1 MYAHPRGHAG
11 PCPGRLPHG
20 RSAGGFGGGARQR
33 HRGRRRRARDPARR
47 RPHVFDR
54 FYRAAAQDG
63 FTEPGSG
70 LGLAIATAHDGRLE
84 LGNRPGEGCTFRLLL
99 PHRPPE
105 PHVGTW

>member
-1 MYAHPRGHAG
+1 MPVHVRVGSRTDDR
-11 PCPGRLPHG
+11 PGA
-20 RSAGGFGGGARQR
+20 SAGVPVSVIEVADEGPGIQPDDA
-33 HRGRRRRARDPARR
+33 
-47 RPHVFDR
+47 PHVFDR